1 MTPSSLKACSVF
13 PKHGRTASSICLAL
27 FLSVA
32 LAQGAF
38 AAWSYD
44 SGARTLT
51 DSASGWVLATDGEV
65 GSLTVTGSTAGSGGD
80 VDLASANADCSVS
93 VTAIGNGAFGSQ
105 ASLVSIT
112 LPETLTTIGSESFF
126 FCTSLSSVFPL
137 LPDSVT
143 SVGTRAF
150 YWCTALTGK
159 LTLSNPEAVLHGDES
174 LAGEAF
180 VGTRLVDGELNV
192 PALPA
197 NTFWGCGSLT
207 NVVFAGDRLKSVG
220 SHAFNQC
227 GALRMVSP
235 FLPDTVTNVGERAFY
250 ACAALGGKLRLAHPN
265 AAISGGEVFPM
276 TAIVDAELNVPALPA
291 YTFWGC
297 GGLTN
302 VVFAG
307 DRLKSVGNYAFNQC
321 VTLRTVSPFL
331 PDTVTNVGER
341 AFYLCTSLRGKLEL
355 THPNAGI
362 NGVEVF
368 PLTAIAAAELNIP
381 ALPAYTFWGCGS
393 LTNVVFTSRRL
404 TSIGELAFCGNALLR
419 DLYFHGSVPA
429 PGSMAAS
436 AWRDIPSRQ
445 VNFHI
450 ATSQVPDTSSIPF
463 FSQLTPDDVAS
474 SEYAALSP
482 RPYGALVV
490 ESDRR
495 HWVSNWKSPL
505 ACTAVIV
512 VR

>member
-250 ACAALGGKLRLAHPN
+250 
-265 AAISGGEVFPM
+265 
-276 TAIVDAELNVPALPA
+276 
-291 YTFWGC
+291 
-297 GGLTN
+297 
-302 VVFAG
+302 
-307 DRLKSVGNYAFNQC
+307 
-321 VTLRTVSPFL
+321 
-331 PDTVTNVGER
+331 
-341 AFYLCTSLRGKLEL
+341 LCTSLRGKLEL